1 METEHTDEATRGPDF
16 IRQIVAEE
24 VAAGKNGGRVQ
35 TRFPP
40 EPNGYLH
47 IGHAKAI
54 CIDFG
59 VAEDFGGTCFLRFD
73 DTNPER
79 ETEEFV
85 EGIKSDVRWLGF
97 DWENRLRHASDYFLQ
112 IYQFAIELIKKRLAY
127 VDHLTAE
134 QIREYRGTL
143 TEAGKNSPY
152 RDRPIEENLRLLEGM
167 KRGDYEEG
175 ECVLRAK
182 IDMAS
187 PNMNL
192 RDPTL
197 YRIRKVAHQRTG
209 DEWCIY
215 PMYDYAHTLSDAIEG
230 TTHSLCSL
238 EFEDHRPLY
247 DWFLD
252 NLWHGSSRPRQIEFS
267 RANVMFMVTS
277 KRLLKRLV
285 DDGHVEGWNDPRM
298 PTLAGI
304 RRRGYT
310 PASIREFVHRI
321 GVTKK
326 KKAAELSLLEGCIR
340 DDLNESAPRRFGVL
354 DPLRL
359 VIDNYPADR
368 EEWLEAANHPAKPEM
383 GSRKVPFSR
392 EILIEREDFME
403 NAPSKFHRLKPGGE
417 VRLRYGYIVKCE
429 SVVKNAAGEITEL
442 RCSYDPA
449 TRSGSEDSGRKVKGT
464 IHWVCA
470 THAFRAPVRLY
481 DRLFVTAFPSGD
493 LGQELNPDSL
503 KLVEAS
509 LEPALAD
516 AKSGEHFQFER
527 NGYFVA
533 DTVSSRPGK
542 PVFNRTVTLRDSWA
556 KIEQEALA
564 AAEKASDADQIGA
577 SATFL

>member
-1 METEHTDEATRGPDF
+1 MENDTEESTRGPDF
-16 IRQIVAEE
+16 IRQIVADE

-59 VAEDFGGTCFLRFD
+59 VADDFGGTCFLRFD

-85 EGIKSDVRWLGF
+85 EGIKNDVRWLGF
-97 DWENRLRHASDYFLQ
+97 DWHDRLRHASDYFPQ
-112 IYQFAIELIKKRLAY
+112 IYQYAVELIEKGLAY

-134 QIREYRGTL
+134 QIREHRGTL
-143 TEAGKNSPY
+143 TEPGRNSPY
-152 RDRPIEENLRLLEGM
+152 RDRPVEENLRLLEGM
-167 KRGDYEEG
+167 KRGDFDEG

-187 PNMNL
+187 PNINL

-197 YRIRKVAHQRTG
+197 YRIRKVPHQRTG

-215 PMYDYAHTLSDAIEG
+215 PMYDYAHTLSDAVEG

-238 EFEDHRPLY
+238 EFQDHRPLY

-277 KRLLKRLV
+277 KRLLKQLV

-310 PASIREFVHRI
+310 PASIREFVQRI

-340 DDLNESAPRRFGVL
+340 DDLNEIAPRRFGVL
-354 DPLRL
+354 DPLKL
-359 VIDNYPADR
+359 VIDNYPAEN
-368 EEWLEAANHPAKPEM
+368 EEWLDAANHPSKPLM
-383 GSRKVPFSR
+383 GNRQVPFSK
-392 EILIEREDFME
+392 EVLIEREDFME

-429 SVVKNAAGEITEL
+429 RVVKNAAGDVTEVH
-442 RCSYDPA
+442 CSYDPA
-449 TRSGSEDSGRKVKGT
+449 TRSGSEDAGRKVKGT
-464 IHWVCA
+464 IHWVSA
-470 THAFRAPVRLY
+470 KHAFRAPVRLY
-481 DRLFVTAFPSGD
+481 DRLFMTAFPSGD
-493 LGQELNPDSL
+493 LGKELNPDSL
-503 KLVEAS
+503 KLVEAA
-509 LEPALAD
+509 LEPALAHAQAGD
-516 AKSGEHFQFER
+516 HFQFER

-533 DTVSSRPGK
+533 DSVLSKPGK

-564 AAEKASDADQIGA
+564 AADKTADAD
-577 SATFL
+577 

>member
-1 METEHTDEATRGPDF
+1 MDTTDSTRGRDF

-24 VAAGKNGGRVQ
+24 VASGKNGGRVQ

-59 VAEDFGGTCFLRFD
+59 VAEEFGGTCFLRFD
-73 DTNPER
+73 DTNPEK
-79 ETEEFV
+79 EDDEFV
-85 EGIKSDVRWLGF
+85 EGIKRDVRWLGF
-97 DWENRLRHASDYFLQ
+97 DWGDRLRHASDYFQQL
-112 IYQFAIELIKKRLAY
+112 YDFAVELIKRGSAY
-127 VDHLTAE
+127 VDHLSAE
-134 QIREYRGTL
+134 EIRAYRGTL

-152 RDRPIEENLRLLEGM
+152 RERSVEENLRLFEAM
-167 KRGDYEEG
+167 NRGEFEEG

-209 DEWCIY
+209 DRWCIY
-215 PMYDYAHTLSDAIEG
+215 PMYDYAHTLSDALEG

-252 NLWHGSSRPRQIEFS
+252 QLWNGPSRPRQIEFS
-267 RANVMFMVTS
+267 RGNLMFTVTS
-277 KRLLKRLV
+277 KRKLKQLV
-285 DDGHVEGWNDPRM
+285 DEGHVDGWDDPRM
-298 PTLAGI
+298 PTLTGI

-310 PASIREFVHRI
+310 PAAIREFIHRI

-326 KKAAELSLLEGCIR
+326 EKVAELGLLEGCIR
-340 DDLNESAPRRFGVL
+340 EDLNEVAARRFAVL
-354 DPLRL
+354 DPVKL
-359 VIDNYPADR
+359 VIENYPAER
-368 EEWLEAANHPAKPEM
+368 EEWLEAANHPSKPEM
-383 GSRKVPFSR
+383 GSRKIPFTR

-403 NAPSKFHRLKPGGE
+403 NPPSKFHRLKPGGE

-429 SVVKNAAGEITEL
+429 RVVKDSSGTITEL
-442 RCSYDPA
+442 HCTYDPA
-449 TRSGSEDSGRKVKGT
+449 TRSGSDDAGRKVKGT
-464 IHWVCA
+464 IHWVSA
-470 THAFRAPVRLY
+470 KHAFHAEVRLY
-481 DRLFVTAFPSGD
+481 DRLFVTAFPGED
-493 LGQELNPDSL
+493 LARELNP
-503 KLVEAS
+503 AS
-509 LEPALAD
+509 LEVVERAALEPSLAD
-516 AKSGEHFQFER
+516 AVPDQRFQFER
-527 NGYFVA
+527 LGYFAV
-533 DTVSSRPGK
+533 DTVLSQPGR

-564 AAEKASDADQIGA
+564 AAGA
-577 SATFL
+577 TD

>member
-1 METEHTDEATRGPDF
+1 MENDTEESTRGPDF
-16 IRQIVAEE
+16 IRQIVADE

-85 EGIKSDVRWLGF
+85 EGIKNDVRWLGF
-97 DWENRLRHASDYFLQ
+97 DWHDRLRHASDYFPQ
-112 IYQFAIELIKKRLAY
+112 IYQYAVELIEKGLAY

-134 QIREYRGTL
+134 QIREHRGTL
-143 TEAGKNSPY
+143 TEPGRNSPY
-152 RDRPIEENLRLLEGM
+152 RDRPVEENLRLLEGM
-167 KRGDYEEG
+167 KRGDFDEG

-187 PNMNL
+187 PNINL

-197 YRIRKVAHQRTG
+197 YRIRKVPHQRTG

-215 PMYDYAHTLSDAIEG
+215 PMYDYAHTLSDAVEG

-238 EFEDHRPLY
+238 EFQDHRPLY

-277 KRLLKRLV
+277 KRLLKQLV

-310 PASIREFVHRI
+310 PASIREFVQRI

-340 DDLNESAPRRFGVL
+340 DDLNEIAPRRFGVL
-354 DPLRL
+354 DPLKL
-359 VIDNYPADR
+359 VIDNYPAEN
-368 EEWLEAANHPAKPEM
+368 EEWLDAANHPSKPLM
-383 GSRKVPFSR
+383 GNRQVPFSK
-392 EILIEREDFME
+392 EVLIEREDFME

-429 SVVKNAAGEITEL
+429 RVVKNAAGDVTEVH
-442 RCSYDPA
+442 CSYDPA
-449 TRSGSEDSGRKVKGT
+449 TRSGSEDAGRKVKGT
-464 IHWVCA
+464 IHWVSA
-470 THAFRAPVRLY
+470 KHAFRAPVRLY
-481 DRLFVTAFPSGD
+481 DRLFMTAFPSGD
-493 LGQELNPDSL
+493 LGKELNPESL
-503 KLVEAS
+503 KVVEAA
-509 LEPALAD
+509 LEPALAHAQAGD
-516 AKSGEHFQFER
+516 HFQFER

-533 DTVSSRPGK
+533 DSVLSKPGK

-564 AAEKASDADQIGA
+564 AADKTADAD
-577 SATFL
+577 